1 MAKVP
6 GSQKEMLSKCW
17 AVVMDKSS
25 EITQY
30 GSVQDLTVIV
40 SWQPQLRFL
49 WFVKGRGAL
58 WPAYEERGIYWK
70 DMGVFQQKPGEARE
84 AGQCLGTWHQEV
96 RDSFSQVLPL
106 IRIESRPPFQMSSSW
121 EME

>member
-1 MAKVP
+1 
-6 GSQKEMLSKCW
+6 MLRKCW

-25 EITQY
+25 EITQC

-96 RDSFSQVLPL
+96 KRFFLP
-106 IRIESRPPFQMSSSW
+106 SSAIDQDRVKAPIPDVKFLGDG
-121 EME
+121 MMGPA